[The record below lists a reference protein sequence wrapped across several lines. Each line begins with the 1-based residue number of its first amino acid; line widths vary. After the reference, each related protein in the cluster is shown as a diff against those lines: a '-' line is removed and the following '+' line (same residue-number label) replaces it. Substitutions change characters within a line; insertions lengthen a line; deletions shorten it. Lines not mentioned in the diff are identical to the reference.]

1 MIANHKGEIPVVILL
16 LPFIL
21 GISVGISFN
30 SGIYLMPLAV
40 GFAGLL
46 ILFLLLNFY
55 YTRLKVYKKRWL
67 GGTIIHL
74 LLFFAGWIATVNN
87 NELNDAGHFSNQPV
101 QRLLVR
107 INNEPQVKNGLIRF
121 TASVIA
127 SINQKQPVPATGTLI
142 ITVKDSAAMQL
153 NYGDELL
160 IAGKYSPIDPPFN
173 PAEFNYKKYLAHQN
187 IYYQEFLYPGQYRAV
202 QSNTGNLF
210 IANALALRRQMVLK
224 LKQQLHDPNA
234 IAVASTLIL
243 GYKADLSEDVL
254 KAYSKTGTIHVL
266 SVSGAHVAIIWALL
280 AFMLGFLNRLKYGR
294 LIKTIIIIPI
304 IWYYAMLTGFS
315 PAVCRAAVMIS
326 TVIIGKT
333 YNRYINNLNIL
344 AVSAFILLLYNPLL
358 ITDVGFQLSYLAV
371 AGLVVLQPVVY
382 AWFTFNNKWID
393 NLWAL
398 CSVSIA
404 AQVITFPLS
413 AFYFHQ
419 FPVYFL
425 FSNLFIVI
433 PTAVIMYSGI
443 FYLLIP
449 QIPFMSVGLAW
460 TLEKTILLMNYALTW
475 VEHLPFASINK
486 IWLTTIEY
494 LLLYAII
501 ICIFYFLYDRK
512 IWLLRISFALI
523 FLFALSI
530 SIKRYRSYNTN
541 SIAFLNLRKNTGIV
555 FKNGDHAVVL
565 SNLADTDKN
574 YNYSIRPYLDSC
586 KISDVVLYQPH
597 QEIRSGFLKK
607 QGNLIQF
614 GDQSLVIIN
623 KEYLDTTLAVKLKT
637 DYLYITGNPKI
648 SLAIIN
654 KNHEYHT
661 IIIDATNTPKTVQ
674 LIADQARTLH
684 ANYVVL
690 KRNKSFL
697 ATSN

>member
-16 LPFIL
+16 LPFLL
-21 GISVGISFN
+21 GISIGINFS
-30 SGIYLMPLAV
+30 SGTYLMPLAV
-40 GFAGLL
+40 GFTSL
-46 ILFLLLNFY
+46 LFLFVLLNFY
-55 YTRLKVYKKRWL
+55 YTRFKVYKKRWL
-67 GGTIIHL
+67 GGMIIHML
-74 LLFFAGWIATVNN
+74 LLFAGWIAAISN
-87 NELNDAGHFSNQPV
+87 NELNSASHFSKQPA
-101 QRLLVR
+101 QNLLVR
-107 INNEPQVKNGLIRF
+107 INSEPQLKNGLIRF
-121 TASVIA
+121 TASVITT
-127 SINQKQPVPATGTLI
+127 INQKQPATSTGTLM
-142 ITVKDSAAMQL
+142 ITIKDSSALQL
-153 NYGDELL
+153 AYGDELL
-160 IAGKYSPIDPPFN
+160 IPGKFAPIDPPFN

-187 IYYQEFLYPGQYRAV
+187 IYYQDFLYPGQYRLV
-202 QSNTGNLF
+202 QSNMGNPF
-210 IANALALRRQMVLK
+210 IANVLALRRQMVQKLK
-224 LKQQLHDPNA
+224 LQLHDPNA

-254 KAYSKTGTIHVL
+254 QAYSKTGTIHVL

-280 AFMLGFLNRLKYGR
+280 AFMLRFLNRFRHGG
-294 LIKTIIIIPI
+294 LIKAIIIIPI

-315 PAVCRAAVMIS
+315 PAVCRAAVIIS
-326 TVIIGKT
+326 AVILGKT

-382 AWFTFNNKWID
+382 AWFTFDNKWVD
-393 NLWAL
+393 KLWAL

-433 PTAVIMYSGI
+433 PTSVIMYSGI
-443 FYLLIP
+443 FYLLLP
-449 QIPFMSVGLAW
+449 QIPYISTALAW
-460 TLEKTILLMNYALTW
+460 ALENSILFMNYVLAW

-486 IWLTTIEY
+486 IWFTTTEY

-501 ICIFYFLYDRK
+501 ICVFYFLYDRK
-512 IWLLRISFALI
+512 VWLLRTGIILI
-523 FLFALSI
+523 FLLAVSI
-530 SIKRYRSYNTN
+530 SIKKYRLYTTN
-541 SIAFLNLRKNTGIV
+541 SIAFLNLRKNMGIV
-555 FKNGDHAVVL
+555 FKNSNQAIVL

-586 KISDVVLYQPH
+586 KISDIVLYKPDK
-597 QEIRSGFLKK
+597 EIRSGFLRK
-607 QGNLIQF
+607 QGDFMQF
-614 GDQSLVIIN
+614 RNQSVAIVN
-623 KEYLDTTLAVKLKT
+623 REYTDTTSSEKLKT
-637 DYLYITGNPKI
+637 DYLYITGSPKI
-648 SLAIIN
+648 PLAIIN

-674 LIADQARTLH
+674 LIVDQARALH

-690 KRNKSFL
+690 KRNKSFV

>member
-449 QIPFMSVGLAW
+449 QIPFISVGLAW

>member
-16 LPFIL
+16 IPFLL
-21 GISVGISFN
+21 GISVGINLN
-30 SGIYLMPLAV
+30 SVAYLMPLAV
-40 GFAGLL
+40 GFASLL

-55 YTRLKVYKKRWL
+55 YSRFKVYKRRWL
-67 GGTIIHL
+67 GGIIIHL
-74 LLFFAGWIATVNN
+74 LLFLAGWIAVINN
-87 NELNDAGHFSNQPV
+87 NELNNTCHFSKLPA

-107 INNEPQVKNGLIRF
+107 INNEPQIKNGLIRF
-121 TASVIA
+121 TANVVA
-127 SINQKQPVPATGTLI
+127 NINQKHSLPATGTLM
-142 ITVKDSAAMQL
+142 ITIKDSAAMQL
-153 NYGDELL
+153 TYGDELL
-160 IAGKYSPIDPPFN
+160 ISGKYAAIDPPFN

-187 IYYQEFLYPGQYRAV
+187 IYYQEFLYPGQYRLL
-202 QSNTGNLF
+202 QSHAGNML
-210 IANALALRRQMVLK
+210 IANALALRLQMVEK
-224 LKQQLHDPNA
+224 LKNQMHDPNA

-254 KAYSKTGTIHVL
+254 QAYSKTGTIHVL

-280 AFMLGFLNRLKYGR
+280 AFMLNFLNRFRHGR
-294 LIKTIIIIPI
+294 VIKAIIIIPI

-344 AVSAFILLLYNPLL
+344 AISAFILLLYNPLL

-382 AWFTFNNKWID
+382 KWLTFSNNWID
-393 NLWAL
+393 KLWAL

-425 FSNLFIVI
+425 FSNLFIII

-443 FYLLIP
+443 FYLLLP
-449 QIPFMSVGLAW
+449 QIPFISALLAW
-460 TLEKTILLMNYALTW
+460 VLEKTILLMNAVLAW

-486 IWLTTIEY
+486 IWLTATEY

-501 ICIFYFLYDRK
+501 ICVFYFLYHRK
-512 IWLLRISFALI
+512 IWLLRAGIVLAPL
-523 FLFALSI
+523 LAVSI
-530 SIKRYRSYNTN
+530 SIKRYSSYSTN
-541 SIAFLNLRKNTGIV
+541 SIAFLNLRKNMGIV
-555 FKNGDHAVVL
+555 FKSGNHAIIV
-565 SNLADTDKN
+565 SDLADTDKT

-586 KISDVVLYQPH
+586 KISDVILYKPDQD
-597 QEIRSGFLKK
+597 IRSAFLRK
-607 QGNLIQF
+607 QGNFIQF
-614 GDQSLVIIN
+614 RNQSVALIN
-623 KEYLDTTLAVKLKT
+623 KGYEDTIPAVKLKT

-654 KNHEYHT
+654 KNYEYHS
-661 IIIDATNTPKTVQ
+661 IIIDATNAPKTVQ
-674 LIADQARTLH
+674 FIVDQTRTLPT
-684 ANYVVL
+684 NYVVL
-690 KRNKSFL
+690 KRNKSFV

>member
-1 MIANHKGEIPVVILL
+1 MIANHKGEIPIVILL
-16 LPFIL
+16 LPFLL
-21 GISVGISFN
+21 GASIGIDFN
-30 SGIYLMPLAV
+30 SGIYLMPLAI
-40 GFAGLL
+40 GFTSLL
-46 ILFLLLNFY
+46 LVFLLLNFY
-55 YTRLKVYKKRWL
+55 YTSFKVYKKRWL

-74 LLFFAGWIATVNN
+74 LLLCAGWIAAINN
-87 NELNDAGHFSNQPV
+87 NELNNTSHFSKLPAQK
-101 QRLLVR
+101 LLVR
-107 INNEPQVKNGLIRF
+107 INNEPQLKNGLIRF
-121 TASVIA
+121 TANVIA
-127 SINQKQPVPATGTLI
+127 AVDQNQPAASTGTLM
-142 ITVKDSAAMQL
+142 ITIKDSSAL
-153 NYGDELL
+153 RLTYGDELL
-160 IAGKYSPIDPPFN
+160 ISGKYSPIDPPFN
-173 PAEFNYKKYLAHQN
+173 PAEFNYKKYLSHQN
-187 IYYQEFLYPGQYRAV
+187 IYYQEFLYPGQYRLV
-202 QSNTGNLF
+202 QSNTGNLL
-210 IANALALRRQMVLK
+210 IAKALALRRQMVQK
-224 LKQQLHDPNA
+224 LKQQLHDSNA

-243 GYKADLSEDVL
+243 GYKADLSEEVL
-254 KAYSKTGTIHVL
+254 QTYSKTGTIHVL

-280 AFMLGFLNRLKYGR
+280 AFMLNFLNRFRYGR
-294 LIKTIIIIPI
+294 LIKAAIIIPI

-344 AVSAFILLLYNPLL
+344 AISAFILLLYNPLL

-382 AWFTFNNKWID
+382 AWLTFNNKWVD
-393 NLWAL
+393 KLWAL

-443 FYLLIP
+443 FYLSLP
-449 QIPFMSVGLAW
+449 QIPYISTPLAW
-460 TLEKTILLMNYALTW
+460 ILEKSILFMNYVLTW

-486 IWLTTIEY
+486 IWLTTTEY

-501 ICIFYFLYDRK
+501 ICAFYFLYDRK
-512 IWLLRISFALI
+512 GWLLRVSVALI
-523 FLFALSI
+523 FLLTVSI
-530 SIKRYRSYNTN
+530 SIKRYRSYSTN
-541 SIAFLNLRKNTGIV
+541 SIAFLNLRKNIGIV
-555 FKNGDHAVVL
+555 FKNGNYAIVL

-586 KISDVVLYQPH
+586 KISDVVLYKPD
-597 QEIRSGFLKK
+597 QEIRSASLKK
-607 QGNLIQF
+607 HNNIIQF
-614 GDQSLVIIN
+614 RDQSVAIIN
-623 KEYLDTTLAVKLKT
+623 KDYMDTTSAEKLKT

-648 SLAIIN
+648 PLAIIN

-661 IIIDATNTPKTVQ
+661 IIIDATNSPKTVQ
-674 LIADQARTLH
+674 FIVDQARALH
-684 ANYVVL
+684 TKYVVL
-690 KRNKSFL
+690 KRNKSFV
-697 ATSN
+697 AASN

>member
-16 LPFIL
+16 LPFLL
-21 GISVGISFN
+21 GISIGINFS

-40 GFAGLL
+40 GFTILL
-46 ILFLLLNFY
+46 TLFLLLNFY
-55 YTRLKVYKKRWL
+55 YTRFKIYKKRWL
-67 GGTIIHL
+67 GGIIIHL
-74 LLFFAGWIATVNN
+74 LLLLAGWIAIVNN
-87 NELNDAGHFSNQPV
+87 NELNNTSHFSKLPA

-107 INNEPQVKNGLIRF
+107 INSEPQLKNGLIRF
-121 TASVIA
+121 TANVVA
-127 SINQKQPVPATGTLI
+127 NINQKQPAISTGTLMI
-142 ITVKDSAAMQL
+142 AIKDSSALQL
-153 NYGDELL
+153 AYGDELL
-160 IAGKYSPIDPPFN
+160 IPGRYAPIDPPFN

-187 IYYQEFLYPGQYRAV
+187 IYYQEFLYPGQYRLV
-202 QSNTGNLF
+202 QSNTGNPF
-210 IANALALRRQMVLK
+210 IANALALRRQMVQK
-224 LKQQLHDPNA
+224 FKQQLHDPNA

-254 KAYSKTGTIHVL
+254 QAYSKTGTIHVL

-280 AFMLGFLNRLKYGR
+280 AFLLRFLNRFKHGR
-294 LIKTIIIIPI
+294 LIKAIIIIPI

-344 AVSAFILLLYNPLL
+344 AISAFILLLYSPLL

-382 AWFTFNNKWID
+382 AWFTFDNKWVRK
-393 NLWAL
+393 LWAL

-443 FYLLIP
+443 FYLLLPKIP
-449 QIPFMSVGLAW
+449 YISTALAW
-460 TLEKTILLMNYALTW
+460 ILEKSILFMNYVLAR
-475 VEHLPFASINK
+475 VEHLPFASISK
-486 IWLTTIEY
+486 IWLTTTEY

-501 ICIFYFLYDRK
+501 ICAFYFLYDRK
-512 IWLLRISFALI
+512 VWLLRASIVLI
-523 FLFALSI
+523 FLLAISI
-530 SIKRYRSYNTN
+530 SIKKYRSYTTN
-541 SIAFLNLRKNTGIV
+541 SIAFLNLRKNMGIV
-555 FKNGDHAVVL
+555 FKNGNQGIVL

-586 KISDVVLYQPH
+586 KINDVVLYKPN
-597 QEIRSGFLKK
+597 QEIRSGFLRK
-607 QGNLIQF
+607 QGGFIQF
-614 GDQSLVIIN
+614 RNQFITIISKN
-623 KEYLDTTLAVKLKT
+623 YEDTTSAVKQKT
-637 DYLYITGNPKI
+637 DYLYITGSPKI
-648 SLAIIN
+648 PLAIIN

-674 LIADQARTLH
+674 LIADQAHALH

-690 KRNKSFL
+690 KRNKSFI

>member
-16 LPFIL
+16 LPFLL
-21 GISVGISFN
+21 GISVGIGFN
-30 SGIYLMPLAV
+30 SAIYLMPLAI
-40 GFAGLL
+40 GFASLL

-55 YTRLKVYKKRWL
+55 YNRFKVYKKRWL
-67 GGTIIHL
+67 GGGIIHL
-74 LLFFAGWIATVNN
+74 LLLLAGWIATINN
-87 NELNDAGHFSNQPV
+87 NELNNMGHFSKQPA
-101 QRLLVR
+101 QKLLVR
-107 INNEPQVKNGLIRF
+107 INNEPQIKNGLIRF
-121 TASVIA
+121 TATVITN
-127 SINQKQPVPATGTLI
+127 INQKQPTPTTGTLMI
-142 ITVKDSAAMQL
+142 SIKDSTATQL

-160 IAGKYSPIDPPFN
+160 IPGKYSPIDPPFN

-187 IYYQEFLYPGQYRAV
+187 IYYQEFLHPGQYRLV
-202 QSNTGNLF
+202 QSNTGNSF
-210 IANALALRRQMVLK
+210 IANALALRRQMVQK

-254 KAYSKTGTIHVL
+254 QAYSKTGTIHVL

-280 AFMLGFLNRLKYGR
+280 AFMLAFLNRLKHGR
-294 LIKTIIIIPI
+294 LIKAIIIIPI

-382 AWFTFNNKWID
+382 AWFIFNNKWID
-393 NLWAL
+393 KLWAL

-413 AFYFHQ
+413 AFCFHQ

-449 QIPFMSVGLAW
+449 QIPFISAGLAW
-460 TLEKTILLMNYALTW
+460 ILEKTILLMNYVLAW

-486 IWLTTIEY
+486 IWLTTVEY
-494 LLLYAII
+494 LLLHAII
-501 ICIFYFLYDRK
+501 ICLFYFLYDRK
-512 IWLLRISFALI
+512 AWLLRTGIALT
-523 FLFALSI
+523 LLLTVSV
-530 SIKRYRSYNTN
+530 SIKKYRSYNTN

-555 FKNGDHAVVL
+555 FKNGNHAIVL
-565 SNLADTDKN
+565 SNLAETDKN
-574 YNYSIRPYLDSC
+574 YNYSIKPYLDSC
-586 KISDVVLYQPH
+586 KISDVALYQPN
-597 QEIRSGFLKK
+597 QEIRSGFLGK
-607 QGNLIQF
+607 QGNFIQF
-614 GDQSLVIIN
+614 RDQSIAIAN
-623 KEYLDTTLAVKLKT
+623 KDYADTISTEKQKT
-637 DYLYITGNPKI
+637 DYLYITGSPKI

-674 LIADQARTLH
+674 LIVDQAHTLH

-690 KRNKSFL
+690 KRNKSFV
-697 ATSN
+697 AASN

>member
-16 LPFIL
+16 LPFL
-21 GISVGISFN
+21 SGISIGLNFS
-30 SGIYLMPLAV
+30 SGTYLIPLVA
-40 GFAGLL
+40 GFATLL

-55 YTRLKVYKKRWL
+55 YTRFKIYKKRWL

-74 LLFFAGWIATVNN
+74 LLLLAGWIAAINN
-87 NELNDAGHFSNQPV
+87 NELNSPRHFSKLPA

-107 INNEPQVKNGLIRF
+107 INNEPQLKNGLTRF

-127 SINQKQPVPATGTLI
+127 CINQKRPTTASGTLL
-142 ITVKDSAAMQL
+142 ITIKDSLAMQL
-153 NYGDELL
+153 AYGAEL
-160 IAGKYSPIDPPFN
+160 IVPGKYTPIDPPFN

-187 IYYQEFLYPGQYRAV
+187 IYYQEFLYPGQYRLV
-202 QSNTGNLF
+202 QSDTGNPL
-210 IANALALRRQMVLK
+210 IANALALRRQMVQK
-224 LKQQLHDPNA
+224 LKQQLHDPNTA
-234 IAVASTLIL
+234 AVASTLIL

-254 KAYSKTGTIHVL
+254 QAYSKTGTIHVL

-280 AFMLGFLNRLKYGR
+280 AFMLSFLNRFKNGN
-294 LIKTIIIIPI
+294 LIKAIIIIPI

-382 AWFTFNNKWID
+382 AWFTFDNQWID
-393 NLWAL
+393 KLWAL

-425 FSNLFIVI
+425 FSNLFIII

-443 FYLLIP
+443 FYLLLP
-449 QIPFMSVGLAW
+449 QVPYVSVCLAW
-460 TLEKTILLMNYALTW
+460 ILEKSILLMNYVLAW
-475 VEHLPFASINK
+475 VEYLPFASINK
-486 IWLTTIEY
+486 IWVTTTEY

-501 ICIFYFLYDRK
+501 ICMFYFLYDRK
-512 IWLLRISFALI
+512 VWLLRTGITLVFLLAISF
-523 FLFALSI
+523 
-530 SIKRYRSYNTN
+530 SIKRYRSYTTN
-541 SIAFLNLRKNTGIV
+541 SIAFLNLRKNMGIV
-555 FKNGDHAVVL
+555 FKNGNQAIVL

-586 KISDVVLYQPH
+586 KINDIVLYKPD
-597 QEIRSGFLKK
+597 QEIRSGFLRK
-607 QGNLIQF
+607 QGDFIQF
-614 GDQSLVIIN
+614 RDQSVAIIN
-623 KEYLDTTLAVKLKT
+623 KSFIDTLSNIKLKT
-637 DYLYITGNPKI
+637 DYLYITESPKI
-648 SLAIIN
+648 PLAIIN

-674 LIADQARTLH
+674 LIVDQARALH
-684 ANYVVL
+684 TNYVVL
-690 KRNKSFL
+690 KRNKSFV
-697 ATSN
+697 AASN

>member
-16 LPFIL
+16 IPFLL
-21 GISVGISFN
+21 GISIGINFS
-30 SGIYLMPLAV
+30 SGIYLMPLAI
-40 GFAGLL
+40 GFTSLL
-46 ILFLLLNFY
+46 FLFLLLNFY
-55 YTRLKVYKKRWL
+55 YTRFKVYKKRWL
-67 GGTIIHL
+67 GGATIHL
-74 LLFFAGWIATVNN
+74 LLLLAGWIAAINN
-87 NELNDAGHFSNQPV
+87 NELNSTGHFSKLPA

-107 INNEPQVKNGLIRF
+107 INSEPQLKNGLIRF
-121 TASVIA
+121 TASVVA
-127 SINQKQPVPATGTLI
+127 AVNQKQPAASTGTLM
-142 ITVKDSAAMQL
+142 ITIKDSSALQL
-153 NYGDELL
+153 VYGDGLL
-160 IAGKYSPIDPPFN
+160 IPGKYFSIDPPFN

-187 IYYQEFLYPGQYRAV
+187 IYYQEFLYPGQYTVV
-202 QSNTGNLF
+202 QSNTGNQF
-210 IANALALRRQMVLK
+210 IANALALRRKMVQK

-254 KAYSKTGTIHVL
+254 QAYSKTGTIHVL

-280 AFMLGFLNRLKYGR
+280 AFMLRFLNRVKHGR
-294 LIKTIIIIPI
+294 LIKAIIIIPI

-326 TVIIGKT
+326 TVILGKT

-371 AGLVVLQPVVY
+371 AGLVILQPVVY
-382 AWFTFNNKWID
+382 AWFTFSNKWID
-393 NLWAL
+393 KLWAL

-443 FYLLIP
+443 FYLLLP
-449 QIPFMSVGLAW
+449 QIPYISTGLAW
-460 TLEKTILLMNYALTW
+460 ILEKSILSMNYVLTW

-486 IWLTTIEY
+486 IWLTTTEY

-501 ICIFYFLYDRK
+501 ICAFYFLYDRK
-512 IWLLRISFALI
+512 VWLLKASIILV
-523 FLFALSI
+523 FLLAVST
-530 SIKRYRSYNTN
+530 SVKKYRSYTTN
-541 SIAFLNLRKNTGIV
+541 SIAFLNLRKNMGIV
-555 FKNGDHAVVL
+555 FKNGNQAIVL

-586 KISDVVLYQPH
+586 KVNDVILYKPD
-597 QEIRSGFLKK
+597 QEIRSGFLRKHNK
-607 QGNLIQF
+607 LIQF
-614 GDQSLVIIN
+614 RNQFVSIIN
-623 KEYLDTTLAVKLKT
+623 REYTDTTSVVKLKT
-637 DYLYITGNPKI
+637 DYLYITGSPKI
-648 SLAIIN
+648 PLAIIN

-674 LIADQARTLH
+674 LIADQARALH

-690 KRNKSFL
+690 KRNKSFV

>member
-1 MIANHKGEIPVVILL
+1 MIANHKGEIPVVVLL

-21 GISVGISFN
+21 GISIGFNCN
-30 SGIYLMPLAV
+30 SGRYLISLAV
-40 GFAGLL
+40 GFTSLL

-55 YTRLKVYKKRWL
+55 YTHFKIYKKRWL
-67 GGTIIHL
+67 GGITIHL
-74 LLFFAGWIATVNN
+74 LLLLAGWIATINN
-87 NELNDAGHFSNQPV
+87 NELNNARHFSKLPA
-101 QRLLVR
+101 QRLLLR
-107 INNEPQVKNGLIRF
+107 INSEPQLKNGLIRF
-121 TASVIA
+121 TVSVIA
-127 SINQKQPVPATGTLI
+127 GINQKQPTPASGTLM
-142 ITVKDSAAMQL
+142 ITIKDSSALQL
-153 NYGDELL
+153 TYGDELL
-160 IAGKYSPIDPPFN
+160 IPGKYAPIDPPFN

-187 IYYQEFLYPGQYRAV
+187 IYYQEFLYPGQYRII
-202 QSNTGNLF
+202 QSNTGNPF
-210 IANALALRRQMVLK
+210 IAKALALRRKMVEK
-224 LKQQLHDPNA
+224 IKRQLHDPNA

-254 KAYSKTGTIHVL
+254 QAYSKTGTIHVL

-280 AFMLGFLNRLKYGR
+280 AFMLRFLNRLKHGR
-294 LIKTIIIIPI
+294 VIKTVIIIPI

-382 AWFTFNNKWID
+382 AWFTFDNKWADKIW
-393 NLWAL
+393 LP

-425 FSNLFIVI
+425 FSNLFIGI
-433 PTAVIMYSGI
+433 PTAVIIYSGI
-443 FYLLIP
+443 FYLVLPPIP
-449 QIPFMSVGLAW
+449 YVSAGLAW
-460 TLEKTILLMNYALTW
+460 ILEKTILLMNHVLAW

-486 IWLTTIEY
+486 IWLTTTEY

-501 ICIFYFLYDRK
+501 ICVFYFLYDRK
-512 IWLLRISFALI
+512 AWLLRTGIVLI
-523 FLFALSI
+523 FLLAASI
-530 SIKRYRSYNTN
+530 SIKRYRSYTTN
-541 SIAFLNLRKNTGIV
+541 SIAFFNLRKNTGIV

-574 YNYSIRPYLDSC
+574 YNYSIKPYLDSC
-586 KISDVVLYQPH
+586 KINDVILYKPD
-597 QEIRSGFLKK
+597 QELRSAFLRK

-614 GDQSLVIIN
+614 RNQSIAIIN
-623 KEYLDTTLAVKLKT
+623 KDYTDTASAVKLKT
-637 DYLYITGNPKI
+637 GYLYITGNPKI
-648 SLAIIN
+648 PLAIIN

-661 IIIDATNTPKTVQ
+661 IIIDATNSPKTVQ
-674 LIADQARTLH
+674 LVVDQARALH

-697 ATSN
+697 AASN

>member
-16 LPFIL
+16 FPFLL
-21 GISVGISFN
+21 GISIGINFS

-40 GFAGLL
+40 GFTSLL

-55 YTRLKVYKKRWL
+55 YTSFKVYKKRWL
-67 GGTIIHL
+67 GGVAIHL
-74 LLFFAGWIATVNN
+74 LLLLAGWIAAINN
-87 NELNDAGHFSNQPV
+87 NELNNARHFSKLPA

-107 INNEPQVKNGLIRF
+107 INNESQLKNGLIRF

-127 SINQKQPVPATGTLI
+127 TVNQKHPATSTGTLM
-142 ITVKDSAAMQL
+142 ITIKDSSAL
-153 NYGDELL
+153 RLTYGDELL
-160 IAGKYSPIDPPFN
+160 IPGKFSPIDPPFN

-187 IYYQEFLYPGQYRAV
+187 IYYQDFLYPGQYRLV
-202 QSNTGNLF
+202 QSNTGNPF
-210 IANALALRRQMVLK
+210 IANALALRRQMVQK

-254 KAYSKTGTIHVL
+254 QAYSKTGTIHVL

-280 AFMLGFLNRLKYGR
+280 AFMLLFLNRFKHGR
-294 LIKTIIIIPI
+294 LIKAVIIIPI

-344 AVSAFILLLYNPLL
+344 AISAFILLLYNPLL

-382 AWFTFNNKWID
+382 AWFTFDNKWVDKIW
-393 NLWAL
+393 LP

-425 FSNLFIVI
+425 FSNLFIGI
-433 PTAVIMYSGI
+433 PTAIIMYSGI
-443 FYLLIP
+443 FYLLLP
-449 QIPFMSVGLAW
+449 QIPYLSTSLAW
-460 TLEKTILLMNYALTW
+460 VLEKTILLMNYVLAW
-475 VEHLPFASINK
+475 VEHLPFASISK
-486 IWLTTIEY
+486 IWLTTTEY
-494 LLLYAII
+494 LLLYSIV
-501 ICIFYFLYDRK
+501 ICVFYFLYDRK
-512 IWLLRISFALI
+512 AWLLRSGIILI
-523 FLFALSI
+523 LLLSASI

-541 SIAFLNLRKNTGIV
+541 SMAFLNLRKNTGIV
-555 FKNGDHAVVL
+555 FKNGNHAIVL

-574 YNYSIRPYLDSC
+574 YNYSIKPYLDSC
-586 KISDVVLYQPH
+586 KINDVALYKPDQD
-597 QEIRSGFLKK
+597 IRSAFLHK

-614 GDQSLVIIN
+614 RNQSIAIIN
-623 KEYLDTTLAVKLKT
+623 KNYTDTTSAVKLKT
-637 DYLYITGNPKI
+637 GYLYITGSPKI
-648 SLAIIN
+648 PLAIIN

-661 IIIDATNTPKTVQ
+661 IIIDATNTPKSVQ
-674 LIADQARTLH
+674 LIADQARARH

-690 KRNKSFL
+690 KRNKSL
-697 ATSN
+697 VTASN

>member
-1 MIANHKGEIPVVILL
+1 MIANHKGEIPIVILL
-16 LPFIL
+16 LPFLL
-21 GISVGISFN
+21 GVSIGIDFN
-30 SGIYLMPLAV
+30 SGIYLMPLAI
-40 GFAGLL
+40 GFTSLL
-46 ILFLLLNFY
+46 LVFLLLNFY
-55 YTRLKVYKKRWL
+55 YTSFKVYKKRWL

-74 LLFFAGWIATVNN
+74 LLLCAGWIAAINN
-87 NELNDAGHFSNQPV
+87 NELNNTSHFSKLPAQK
-101 QRLLVR
+101 LLVR
-107 INNEPQVKNGLIRF
+107 INNEPQLKNGLIRF
-121 TASVIA
+121 TANVIA
-127 SINQKQPVPATGTLI
+127 AVDQNQPAASTGTLM
-142 ITVKDSAAMQL
+142 ITIKDSSAL
-153 NYGDELL
+153 RLTYGDELL
-160 IAGKYSPIDPPFN
+160 IPGKYSPIDPPFN
-173 PAEFNYKKYLAHQN
+173 PAEFNYKKYLSHQN
-187 IYYQEFLYPGQYRAV
+187 IYYQEFLYPGQYRLV
-202 QSNTGNLF
+202 QSNTGNLL
-210 IANALALRRQMVLK
+210 IAKALALRRQMVQK
-224 LKQQLHDPNA
+224 LKQQLHDSNA

-243 GYKADLSEDVL
+243 GYKADLSEEVL
-254 KAYSKTGTIHVL
+254 QAYSKTGTIHVL

-280 AFMLGFLNRLKYGR
+280 AFMLNFLNRFRYGR
-294 LIKTIIIIPI
+294 LIKAAIIIPI

-344 AVSAFILLLYNPLL
+344 AISAFILLLYNPLL

-382 AWFTFNNKWID
+382 AWLTFNNKWVD
-393 NLWAL
+393 KLWAL

-443 FYLLIP
+443 FYLSLP
-449 QIPFMSVGLAW
+449 QIPYISTPLARI
-460 TLEKTILLMNYALTW
+460 LEKSILFMNYVLTW

-486 IWLTTIEY
+486 IWLTTTEY

-501 ICIFYFLYDRK
+501 ICAFYFLYDRK
-512 IWLLRISFALI
+512 GWLLRVSVALI
-523 FLFALSI
+523 FLLTVSI
-530 SIKRYRSYNTN
+530 SIKRYRSYSTN
-541 SIAFLNLRKNTGIV
+541 SIAFLNLRKNIGIV
-555 FKNGDHAVVL
+555 FKNGNYAIVL

-586 KISDVVLYQPH
+586 KISDVVLYKPD
-597 QEIRSGFLKK
+597 QEIRSASLKK
-607 QGNLIQF
+607 HNNIIQF
-614 GDQSLVIIN
+614 RDQSVAIIN
-623 KEYLDTTLAVKLKT
+623 KDYMDTTSAEKLKT

-648 SLAIIN
+648 PLAIIN

-661 IIIDATNTPKTVQ
+661 IIIDATNSPKTVQ
-674 LIADQARTLH
+674 FIVDQARALH
-684 ANYVVL
+684 TKYVVL
-690 KRNKSFL
+690 KRNKSFV
-697 ATSN
+697 AASN

>member
-1 MIANHKGEIPVVILL
+1 MIANHKGEIPVVILI
-16 LPFIL
+16 LPFLL
-21 GISVGISFN
+21 GIGI
-30 SGIYLMPLAV
+30 GINFSTDTYLMPLAI
-40 GFAGLL
+40 GFTSLL
-46 ILFLLLNFY
+46 FLFLLLNFY
-55 YTRLKVYKKRWL
+55 YTHFKVYKKRWL
-67 GGTIIHL
+67 GGVIIHL
-74 LLFFAGWIATVNN
+74 LLLLAGWIAAINN
-87 NELNDAGHFSNQPV
+87 NELNNTSHFSKLPA
-101 QRLLVR
+101 QRLLIR
-107 INNEPQVKNGLIRF
+107 INNEPQLKNGLIRF
-121 TASVIA
+121 TANVIA
-127 SINQKQPVPATGTLI
+127 TVNQNKTAASIGTLM
-142 ITVKDSAAMQL
+142 ITIKDSSALQL
-153 NYGDELL
+153 AYGDELL
-160 IAGKYSPIDPPFN
+160 IPGKYSPIDPPFN

-187 IYYQEFLYPGQYRAV
+187 IYYQEFLYPGQYRLI
-202 QSNTGNLF
+202 QSNTGNPL
-210 IANALALRRQMVLK
+210 IANALALRRQMIQK
-224 LKQQLHDPNA
+224 LKQHLHDPNA

-254 KAYSKTGTIHVL
+254 LAYSKTGTIHVL

-280 AFMLGFLNRLKYGR
+280 AFMLRFLNRFRHGR
-294 LIKTIIIIPI
+294 LIKAIIIIPI

-326 TVIIGKT
+326 AVILGKT

-382 AWFTFNNKWID
+382 AWFTFSNQWID
-393 NLWAL
+393 KLWAL

-419 FPVYFL
+419 FPAYFL

-443 FYLLIP
+443 FYLLLP
-449 QIPFMSVGLAW
+449 QVPYISTCLARV
-460 TLEKTILLMNYALTW
+460 LEKSILFMNYVLVR

-486 IWLTTIEY
+486 IWLTTTEY

-501 ICIFYFLYDRK
+501 ICAFYFLYDRK
-512 IWLLRISFALI
+512 VWLLKASIILV
-523 FLFALSI
+523 FLLTVST
-530 SIKRYRSYNTN
+530 SVKKYRSYTTN
-541 SIAFLNLRKNTGIV
+541 SIAFLNLRKNMGIV
-555 FKNGDHAVVL
+555 FKNGDQAIVL

-586 KISDVVLYQPH
+586 KINDVALYKPD
-597 QEIRSGFLKK
+597 QEIRSVFLRK
-607 QGNLIQF
+607 QGDFMQF
-614 GDQSLVIIN
+614 RNQFITIIS
-623 KEYLDTTLAVKLKT
+623 KDYEDTTSAVKLKT
-637 DYLYITGNPKI
+637 DYLYITGSPKI
-648 SLAIIN
+648 PLAIIN

-674 LIADQARTLH
+674 LIVDQAHALH

-690 KRNKSFL
+690 KRNKSFV

>member
-16 LPFIL
+16 LPFLL
-21 GISVGISFN
+21 GISIGIHFS

-40 GFAGLL
+40 GFTSLL

-55 YTRLKVYKKRWL
+55 YNRFKVYKKRWL
-67 GGTIIHL
+67 GGITIHL
-74 LLFFAGWIATVNN
+74 LLFLAGWIAAINN
-87 NELNDAGHFSNQPV
+87 NELNSPRHFSKLPAQT
-101 QRLLVR
+101 LLVR
-107 INNEPQVKNGLIRF
+107 INNEPQIKNGLIRF
-121 TASVIA
+121 TANVVA
-127 SINQKQPVPATGTLI
+127 SINQKQPAVATGTLM
-142 ITVKDSAAMQL
+142 ITIKDSSAIKLA
-153 NYGDELL
+153 YGDEL
-160 IAGKYSPIDPPFN
+160 IIPGKYTPIDPPFN
-173 PAEFNYKKYLAHQN
+173 PAEFSYKKYMAHQN
-187 IYYQEFLYPGQYRAV
+187 IYYQEFLYPGQYRLV
-202 QSNTGNLF
+202 QSHAGNVF
-210 IANALALRRQMVLK
+210 IANALALRREMVQK

-254 KAYSKTGTIHVL
+254 QAYSKTGTIHVL

-280 AFMLGFLNRLKYGR
+280 AFMLNFLNRFRHGR
-294 LIKTIIIIPI
+294 VVRAIIIILI

-344 AVSAFILLLYNPLL
+344 AISAFILLLYNPLL

-382 AWFTFNNKWID
+382 AWFTFNNNWVDKIW
-393 NLWAL
+393 LP

-425 FSNLFIVI
+425 FSNLFIII

-443 FYLLIP
+443 FYLLLP
-449 QIPFMSVGLAW
+449 QIPFVSAGLAW
-460 TLEKTILLMNYALTW
+460 LLEKTILLMNYVLAS
-475 VEHLPFASINK
+475 VEQLPFASISK
-486 IWLTTIEY
+486 IWLTATEY

-501 ICIFYFLYDRK
+501 ICVFYFLYDRK
-512 IWLLRISFALI
+512 AWLLRAGIALVFIFAV
-523 FLFALSI
+523 SI
-530 SIKRYRSYNTN
+530 SIKRYRSYSTN

-555 FKNGDHAVVL
+555 FKSSNHAIIL
-565 SNLADTDKN
+565 TNLADTDKN

-586 KISDVVLYQPH
+586 KISDAILYKPD
-597 QEIRSGFLKK
+597 QEIRSAFLKK
-607 QGNLIQF
+607 QGDFIQF
-614 GDQSLVIIN
+614 RDQSVAIIN
-623 KEYLDTTLAVKLKT
+623 KSFIDTLSNIKLKT
-637 DYLYITGNPKI
+637 DYLYITENPKI

-661 IIIDATNTPKTVQ
+661 IIIDATNAPKTVQ
-674 LIADQARTLH
+674 LIVDQARAQH
-684 ANYVVL
+684 VNYVAL
-690 KRNKSFL
+690 KRNKSFIT
-697 ATSN
+697 ASN

>member
-16 LPFIL
+16 IPFLL
-21 GISVGISFN
+21 GISVGINLRSVA
-30 SGIYLMPLAV
+30 YLMPLAV
-40 GFAGLL
+40 GFASLL

-55 YTRLKVYKKRWL
+55 YSRFKVYKRRWL
-67 GGTIIHL
+67 GGIIIHL
-74 LLFFAGWIATVNN
+74 LLFLAGWIAVINN
-87 NELNDAGHFSNQPV
+87 NELNNTGHFSKLPA

-107 INNEPQVKNGLIRF
+107 INNEPQIKNGLIRF
-121 TASVIA
+121 TADVLA
-127 SINQKQPVPATGTLI
+127 NINQQHSLPATGTLMI
-142 ITVKDSAAMQL
+142 SIKDSAAMQL
-153 NYGDELL
+153 AYGDELL
-160 IAGKYSPIDPPFN
+160 IPGKYAAIDPPFN
-173 PAEFNYKKYLAHQN
+173 PAEFNYKKHLAHQN
-187 IYYQEFLYPGQYRAV
+187 IYYQEFLYPGQYRLM
-202 QSNTGNLF
+202 QSHADNTF
-210 IANALALRRQMVLK
+210 IANALALRQQMVEK
-224 LKQQLHDPNA
+224 LKNQMHDPNA

-254 KAYSKTGTIHVL
+254 QAYSKTGTIHVL

-280 AFMLGFLNRLKYGR
+280 AFMLNFLNRFRHGR
-294 LIKTIIIIPI
+294 VIKAIIIIPI

-344 AVSAFILLLYNPLL
+344 AISAFILLLYNPLL

-382 AWFTFNNKWID
+382 EWFTFSNKWID
-393 NLWAL
+393 KLWAL

-425 FSNLFIVI
+425 FSNLFIII
-433 PTAVIMYSGI
+433 PSAVIMYSGI
-443 FYLLIP
+443 FYLLLP
-449 QIPFMSVGLAW
+449 QISFISAGLAW
-460 TLEKTILLMNYALTW
+460 LLEKTILLMNAVLAW

-486 IWLTTIEY
+486 IWLTATEH
-494 LLLYAII
+494 LLLCAII
-501 ICIFYFLYDRK
+501 ICVFYFLYHRK
-512 IWLLRISFALI
+512 IWLLRANIALI
-523 FLFALSI
+523 LLLAVSI
-530 SIKRYRSYNTN
+530 SIKRYRLYTTN
-541 SIAFLNLRKNTGIV
+541 SIAFLNLRKDMGIV
-555 FKNGDHAVVL
+555 FKSGDHAIIVTD
-565 SNLADTDKN
+565 LADTDKT

-586 KISDVVLYQPH
+586 KISDVILYKPDQD
-597 QEIRSGFLKK
+597 IRSAFLRK
-607 QGNLIQF
+607 QGNFIQF
-614 GDQSLVIIN
+614 RNQSVALIN
-623 KEYLDTTLAVKLKT
+623 NGYEDTIPAVKLKT

-654 KNHEYHT
+654 KNHEYHS
-661 IIIDATNTPKTVQ
+661 IIIDATNAPKTVQ
-674 LIADQARTLH
+674 FIVDQTRTLH
-684 ANYVVL
+684 TNYVVL
-690 KRNKSFL
+690 KRNKSFV

>member
-16 LPFIL
+16 IPFLL
-21 GISVGISFN
+21 GINIGINFS
-30 SGIYLMPLAV
+30 SGIYLMPLAI
-40 GFAGLL
+40 GFTSLL
-46 ILFLLLNFY
+46 FLFLLLNFY
-55 YTRLKVYKKRWL
+55 YTRFKVYKKRWL
-67 GGTIIHL
+67 GGIIIHL
-74 LLFFAGWIATVNN
+74 LLLLAGWIATVNN
-87 NELNDAGHFSNQPV
+87 NELNSTRHFSKQPA

-107 INNEPQVKNGLIRF
+107 VNSEPQLKNGLIRF
-121 TASVIA
+121 TASVVA
-127 SINQKQPVPATGTLI
+127 NFNQKQPAISTGTLM
-142 ITVKDSAAMQL
+142 ITIKDSSALQL
-153 NYGDELL
+153 VYGDGLL
-160 IAGKYSPIDPPFN
+160 IPGKYFSIDPPFN

-187 IYYQEFLYPGQYRAV
+187 IYYQEFLYPGQYTV
-202 QSNTGNLF
+202 IQSNTGNQF
-210 IANALALRRQMVLK
+210 IANALALRRKMVQK

-254 KAYSKTGTIHVL
+254 QAYSKTGTIHVL

-280 AFMLGFLNRLKYGR
+280 AFMLRFLNRVKHGR
-294 LIKTIIIIPI
+294 LIKAIIIIPI

-326 TVIIGKT
+326 TVILGKT

-371 AGLVVLQPVVY
+371 AGLVILQPVVY
-382 AWFTFNNKWID
+382 AWFTFSNKWID
-393 NLWAL
+393 KLWAL

-443 FYLLIP
+443 FYLLLP
-449 QIPFMSVGLAW
+449 QIPYVSTGLAW
-460 TLEKTILLMNYALTW
+460 ILEKSILSMNYVLTW

-486 IWLTTIEY
+486 IWFTTTEY

-501 ICIFYFLYDRK
+501 ICAFYFLYDRK
-512 IWLLRISFALI
+512 VWLLKASIILV
-523 FLFALSI
+523 FLLAVST
-530 SIKRYRSYNTN
+530 SVKKYRSYTTN
-541 SIAFLNLRKNTGIV
+541 SIAFLNLRKNMGIV
-555 FKNGDHAVVL
+555 FKNGNQAIVL

-586 KISDVVLYQPH
+586 KVNDVILYKPD
-597 QEIRSGFLKK
+597 QEIRSGFLRKHNK
-607 QGNLIQF
+607 LIQF
-614 GDQSLVIIN
+614 RNQFVSIIN
-623 KEYLDTTLAVKLKT
+623 REYTDTTSVVKLKT
-637 DYLYITGNPKI
+637 DYLYITGSPKI
-648 SLAIIN
+648 PLAIIN

-674 LIADQARTLH
+674 LIADQARALH

-690 KRNKSFL
+690 KRNKSFV

>member
-87 NELNDAGHFSNQPV
+87 NELNDAGHFPNQPV

-449 QIPFMSVGLAW
+449 QIPFISVGLAW

-614 GDQSLVIIN
+614 RDQSLVIIN